1 MHIINQSCSDR
12 CIDDAI
18 ACEYELSDPADH
30 HLLEILQELGEVT
43 TRNLGT
49 LILFSCEKDGMK
61 FKGMTGDA
69 LILGSVPKSSL
80 VSADI
85 FLKEITS
92 LYTHR
97 RSYQTERV

>member
-49 LILFSCEKDGMK
+49 LILFSCEKEVLAHIITEHDDLK
-61 FKGMTGDA
+61 TPANSIGD
-69 LILGSVPKSSL
+69 
-80 VSADI
+80 
-85 FLKEITS
+85 
-92 LYTHR
+92 
-97 RSYQTERV
+97 Q